1 MPVTRLGA
9 RFAFPPPERAE
20 PGGLLAVGGDLEPHR
35 LLLAY
40 SQGIFPWY
48 EEGLPILWHCP
59 DPRTVLVPAA
69 LRVSRSLRRTLRRA
83 PFSLRLDTAFERVIR
98 ACAGTERPGQRGTWI
113 TPEMIGAYL
122 RLHALG
128 FAHSAEAWD
137 GDELVG
143 GLYGVSLGACFFGE
157 SMFAARP
164 DASKVAFVALVR
176 QLERWGFELVDCQ
189 VQTPHLARFG
199 AVAWPRERFLARLAG
214 ALDQP
219 TRRGPWHLDAD
230 LAATGG
236 EP

>member
-1 MPVTRLGA
+1 MPVARLGA
-9 RFAFPPPERAE
+9 RVAFPPPERAE
-20 PGGLLAVGGDLEPHR
+20 PGGLLAVGGDLEPRR

-40 SQGIFPWY
+40 SRGIFPWY

-59 DPRTVLVPAA
+59 DPRTVLLPSA

-83 PFSLRLDTAFERVIR
+83 PFSLRLDSDFEGVIR
-98 ACAGTERPGQRGTWI
+98 ACASIERPGQRGTWI
-113 TPEMIGAYL
+113 TPEMIEAYL

-137 GDELVG
+137 GGELAG

-164 DASKVAFVALVR
+164 DASKVAFVVLVR
-176 QLERWGFELVDCQ
+176 QLARWGFELVDCQ
-189 VQTPHLARFG
+189 VQTQHLARFG
-199 AVAWPRERFLARLAG
+199 AVAWPRRRFLARLAH
-214 ALDQP
+214 ALETP
-219 TRRGPWHLDAD
+219 TRRGPWHLDSD
-230 LAATGG
+230 LAAQGG